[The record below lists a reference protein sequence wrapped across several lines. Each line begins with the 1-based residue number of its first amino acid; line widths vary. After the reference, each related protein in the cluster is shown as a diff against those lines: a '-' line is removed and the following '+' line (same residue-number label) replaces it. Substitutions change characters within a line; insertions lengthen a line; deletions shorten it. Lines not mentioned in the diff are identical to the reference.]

1 MNRKIRFTLLIIF
14 ALLIAAAAGCGRG
27 KEKTVSTAE
36 VRETEGYP
44 VEVVVAS
51 VKSVNRKV
59 HFTGTVRLPDVVSV
73 IPQVPGIAKEIY
85 ADKGDE
91 VHPGTPLML
100 VDPTDYKNN
109 VSQAEAAV
117 EMAKVQLEITQK
129 GKDAKDWTQAA
140 NMKDAARAAYEYDKW
155 NLERME
161 KLKDAGLV
169 SEQQLVGA
177 KTKAMASFKQFENA
191 EIQSTIADEATKE
204 LQVRAAR
211 AQLQQAEAG
220 LSMAKTALARTVVRS
235 EVEGVVSFRMKSLGD
250 FVGPGDSAFQIIF
263 AGDKKLSFMVNEN
276 ELPFVKEGQ
285 VANFTTTALPGR
297 VFKAEV
303 NYVATFVMDMNRE
316 ATVEAIITSDIASET
331 SDLRDGMFVEG
342 DITLSPEDLLVIP
355 YRAILENEIVWVA
368 GKDKTSEKRICKKFS
383 RVDDYIAID
392 NGCIRPGDKVIA
404 KGQNLLSEGKKLKVL
419 SETDEF

>member
-1 MNRKIRFTLLIIF
+1 MRSKTTTTLIIL
-14 ALLIAAAAGCGRG
+14 ALLAAAAAGCGRG
-27 KEKTVSTAE
+27 KEKTVSTEE

-51 VKSVNRKV
+51 VKSVNRRV

-91 VHPGTPLML
+91 VGPGTPLML
-100 VDPTDYKNN
+100 VDPTDYRNN
-109 VSQAEAAV
+109 VAQAQAAV
-117 EMAKVQLEITQK
+117 DMAKVQLELAIKQQ
-129 GKDAKDWTQAA
+129 DAKDWTQAD

-191 EIQSTIADEATKE
+191 RIQSAIADGATKE
-204 LQVRAAR
+204 LQVKAAR
-211 AQLQQAEAG
+211 AQLQQAQAA
-220 LSMAKTALARTVVRS
+220 LAMAKTALSRTVVRS

-250 FVGPGDSAFQIIF
+250 FVGPGDAAFQIIF

-276 ELPFVKEGQ
+276 ELPLVKEGQ
-285 VANFTTTALPGR
+285 IATFTTTALPDR
-297 VFKAEV
+297 AFEAAVS
-303 NYVATFVMDMNRE
+303 YVAPFVMDMNRE
-316 ATVEAIITSDIASET
+316 ATVEAVIVSDTA
-331 SDLRDGMFVEG
+331 DLKDGMFVEG

-355 YRAILENEIVWVA
+355 YRAVLENEIVWVA
-368 GKDKTSEKRICKKFS
+368 GKGKKAEKRICKKFD
-383 RVDDYIAID
+383 RVGDYIAID
-392 NGCIRPGDKVIA
+392 NGCIKPGDRVVA

-419 SETDEF
+419 SKTKDY